1 MIISIPVAI
10 ADDDESDTVFMVSTM
25 FLGLSGP
32 PLERA
37 PVSNPRISDL
47 DHYTVNHPVI
57 EEQVLLTSDITNQ
70 QNREQ
75 PFVWIAQ
82 IIDSEKK
89 TQALSWINGTLNP
102 QSSFSPTTSWIPKTS
117 GEYQVVFF
125 VWESINN
132 PTALSPPIELNF
144 TVLDENPV
152 THNYETLTPADL
164 LKRQNM
170 IEELRTVTRENS
182 MEHLSDDAH
191 EFVVSEV
198 LKNNQVSSVLAGYA
212 YNVECCSFSVDR
224 QNPTLNQHV
233 GLKFLVEEKY
243 LFVTVIFD
251 LKQEKITTI
260 LKGSSNGFSIVPI
273 DD

>member
-1 MIISIPVAI
+1 MKKLLFPLLIILIISIPVAI

-89 TQALSWINGTLNP
+89 
-102 QSSFSPTTSWIPKTS
+102 PK
-117 GEYQVVFF
+117 
-125 VWESINN
+125 
-132 PTALSPPIELNF
+132 
-144 TVLDENPV
+144 
-152 THNYETLTPADL
+152 
-164 LKRQNM
+164 R
-170 IEELRTVTRENS
+170 
-182 MEHLSDDAH
+182 
-191 EFVVSEV
+191 
-198 LKNNQVSSVLAGYA
+198 
-212 YNVECCSFSVDR
+212 
-224 QNPTLNQHV
+224 
-233 GLKFLVEEKY
+233 Y
-243 LFVTVIFD
+243 L
-251 LKQEKITTI
+251 
-260 LKGSSNGFSIVPI
+260 G
-273 DD
+273 